1 MRRTISALRIGK
13 RLLYSSKREKEK
25 QAGTESVSVFF
36 CCMPAGSRFSG
47 NKGQEVSEQKA
58 SVGSIRPSVFKAHPF
73 GMPLDA
79 QDGESLMYN
88 GFRHVIGSILDNK
101 KIPAGGAY
109 ALVMGAVYG
118 KITAVKLLEY
128 GSGKRMAWMD
138 LIPVRIL
145 VQGICGEILDDP
157 SSEIDV
163 DNLHSFAD
171 AEDRFA
177 SAYKSIEHGEL
188 LSVKCGVN
196 APGTMIGFS
205 EQDRIN
211 ISASG

>member
-1 MRRTISALRIGK
+1 
-13 RLLYSSKREKEK
+13 
-25 QAGTESVSVFF
+25 
-36 CCMPAGSRFSG
+36 MPAGSRFSG

-58 SVGSIRPSVFKAHPF
+58 SIGSIRPSVFKAHPF

-145 VQGICGEILDDP
+145 VQGICREILDDP

-163 DNLHSFAD
+163 DNLHPFAD

-177 SAYKSIEHGEL
+177 GAYKSIEHGEL
-188 LSVKCGVN
+188 LSVKYGVN

-205 EQDRIN
+205 EQDRID

>member
-1 MRRTISALRIGK
+1 
-13 RLLYSSKREKEK
+13 
-25 QAGTESVSVFF
+25 
-36 CCMPAGSRFSG
+36 MPAGSRFSG

-58 SVGSIRPSVFKAHPF
+58 SIGSIRPSVFKAHPF